1 MRTFGKAGQI
11 FWKDLILELRSKQI
25 LSAMLIF
32 ALLVVVVFAF
42 AFQPARETTRQV
54 FPGMIWVAFAFAG
67 VVGLNRS
74 FVGERQQDCLM
85 GLLLAPL
92 EPVSIYFG
100 KVLGSLFLMGVMELA
115 ALPLFF
121 VFFDFP
127 FPASRGLFI
136 LILFLGS
143 LGFCLIG
150 TFLAALAAHARA
162 SEILLPLILFPVLV
176 PVLIGAVKASSLI
189 LAGGPVT
196 GEIMVWL
203 RLLAVYDGIFLVV
216 PWLLFEY
223 VLEV

>member
-54 FPGMIWVAFAFAG
+54 FPGMIWVAFTFAG
-67 VVGLNRS
+67 ILGLTRS

-136 LILFLGS
+136 LILF
-143 LGFCLIG
+143 
-150 TFLAALAAHARA
+150 
-162 SEILLPLILFPVLV
+162 
-176 PVLIGAVKASSLI
+176 
-189 LAGGPVT
+189 
-196 GEIMVWL
+196 
-203 RLLAVYDGIFLVV
+203 
-216 PWLLFEY
+216 
-223 VLEV
+223 

>member
-1 MRTFGKAGQI
+1 
-11 FWKDLILELRSKQI
+11 
-25 LSAMLIF
+25 
-32 ALLVVVVFAF
+32 
-42 AFQPARETTRQV
+42 
-54 FPGMIWVAFAFAG
+54 MIWVAFAFAG

-85 GLLLAPL
+85 GLLLAPFGAG
-92 EPVSIYFG
+92 IHYFG
-100 KVLGSLFLMGVMELA
+100 KVLEVFLMGVMELA

-121 VFFDFP
+121 CVFDFP